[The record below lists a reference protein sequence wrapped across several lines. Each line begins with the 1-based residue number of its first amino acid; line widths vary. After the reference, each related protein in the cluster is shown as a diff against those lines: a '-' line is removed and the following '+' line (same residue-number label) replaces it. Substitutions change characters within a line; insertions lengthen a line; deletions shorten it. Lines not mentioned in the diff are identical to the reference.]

1 MPGVFLKQQTSLQRT
16 GVSLQIGY
24 TITEEVQVSR
34 NLEQNVPN

>member
-1 MPGVFLKQQTSLQRT
+1 MPGGFLKQRISLQQT
-16 GVSLQIGY
+16 GVSVQIGY